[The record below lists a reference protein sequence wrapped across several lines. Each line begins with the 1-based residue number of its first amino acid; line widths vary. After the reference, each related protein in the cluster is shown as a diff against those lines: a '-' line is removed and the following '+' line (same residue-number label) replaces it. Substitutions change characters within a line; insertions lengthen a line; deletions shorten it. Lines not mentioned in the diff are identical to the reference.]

1 MADGYFHEL
10 ISKRYDYTE
19 KDDAINNYIRYM
31 LNRTQMIFKYEGLP
45 DTIPQKFLEL
55 QLQRFGFSCIAKDK
69 DNLYAFRGGLGG
81 EPNPYYYPTICTVSN
96 PALNLSK
103 TYKIDD
109 DCVIIQNDTL
119 MAGLLPLF
127 SRYATALVENDI
139 SFDIATKNSRIV
151 ALISAP
157 DDDTATAA
165 NKFLEDIA
173 AGKQGVPAANEFLD
187 GIKVQ
192 PFAQMT
198 NRTLTELIEYQ
209 QYLRASWYNEIGL
222 NANYNMKRESLTTT
236 ESQMNFDALLP
247 LVDDMLYCRQ
257 QAIDKINEMFGT
269 NITVELNSSW
279 KMVADSIQTF
289 GNEEN
294 QDDSKPDTENSEGG
308 ENNGESEY
316 TDSVQENVDK

>member
-1 MADGYFHEL
+1 MADGYFHEF
-10 ISKRYDYTE
+10 ISKGYDYTD
-19 KDDAINNYIRYM
+19 KPNSINDYIRYM

-45 DTIPQKFLEL
+45 DTIPHKFLEL
-55 QLQRFGFSCIAKDK
+55 QLQRFGFACIAKAK
-69 DNLYAFRGGLGG
+69 GALYSFRGGLGG
-81 EPNPYYYPTICTVSN
+81 EPDPYYFPTICTVSN
-96 PALNLSK
+96 PALNISE
-103 TYKIDD
+103 TYEIDK
-109 DCVIIQNDTL
+109 DCVIMQNDSL
-119 MAGLLPLF
+119 MSGLLPLF
-127 SRYATALVENDI
+127 SRYATALIENDI

-192 PFAQMT
+192 PFAQMS

-257 QAIDKINEMFGT
+257 QAIDKINAMFGT

-279 KMVADSIQTF
+279 KMVADSVQTF

-294 QDDSKPDTENSEGG
+294 QDDSKPDTENNEGG
-308 ENNGESEY
+308 ENNGESESS
-316 TDSVQENVDK
+316 DSVQENTYE